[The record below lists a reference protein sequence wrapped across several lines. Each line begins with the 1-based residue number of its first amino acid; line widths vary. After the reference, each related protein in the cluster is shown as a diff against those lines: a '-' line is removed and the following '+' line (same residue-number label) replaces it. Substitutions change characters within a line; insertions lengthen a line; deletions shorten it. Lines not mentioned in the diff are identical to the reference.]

1 MINAGSLREFVT
13 ITRETSEELPDGS
26 HTPAV
31 WIPILTTYCR
41 LEQKNASIDV
51 LAAQDNLSQVMV
63 FQMRYRTD
71 IPFIIGDR
79 LSWRDRDLK
88 IHSFSWDIMRTVL
101 TIICVTHNETTDSG
115 EPGS

>member
-1 MINAGSLREFVT
+1 MINAGSLREYVT
-13 ITRETSEELPDGS
+13 ITREVTTDLPDGS
-26 HTPAV
+26 QTV
-31 WIPILTTYCR
+31 TWMDILTTYCR

-51 LAAQDNLSQVMV
+51 LAAQDNLSQVMI

-79 LSWRDRDLK
+79 LSWRDLDLK